1 MAVFIQKDIGRLGR
15 NPEAPVALPGERPGG
30 AAAQGR
36 GQMQRKS
43 HQTAES
49 GAQPSSE
56 PFAETS
62 RGEGRGG
69 QADGRKVSV
78 KPQNLA
84 DFATDQR
91 WPERASPQPT
101 GPVAPFAETVTA
113 TASDTILPLPS
124 HFPFGRPRM
133 SPLWGHDASHRG
145 RPGKAP
151 AVLPWSLRT
160 PWQGLP
166 SGLGRPR
173 SGCACVPAQG

>member
-1 MAVFIQKDIGRLGR
+1 MAVFVQKDIGRLGR
-15 NPEAPVALPGERPGG
+15 NPEASSQVEQPAKDEGKRRESH
-30 AAAQGR
+30 AGR
-36 GQMQRKS
+36 
-43 HQTAES
+43 AES

-62 RGEGRGG
+62 QGEGRGG
-69 QADGRKVSV
+69 KGGQANRRKVSV

-91 WPERASPQPT
+91 WPDRESPRPT

-113 TASDTILPLPS
+113 AASSTILPLPS
-124 HFPFGRPRM
+124 HFPFGMPGM
-133 SPLWGHDASHRG
+133 SPFRGHDAGYRG
-145 RPGKAP
+145 HPGKAP
-151 AVLPWSLRT
+151 AALPWSLRT
-160 PWQGLP
+160 SWQGLP